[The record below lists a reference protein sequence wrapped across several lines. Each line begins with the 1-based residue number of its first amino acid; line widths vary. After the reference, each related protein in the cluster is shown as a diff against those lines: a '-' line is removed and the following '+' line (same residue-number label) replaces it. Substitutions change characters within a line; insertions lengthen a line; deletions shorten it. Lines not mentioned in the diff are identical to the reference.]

1 MTMHNPR
8 KYTRADLT
16 PGAFALVRARG
27 GFGAFVARIDAFP
40 RAARMAVG
48 ISLDTGRRVRFSPT
62 RVLGVTADAAEARSE
77 SDVRRAARIARRDRV
92 NRQRSEDA
100 DQRRIDRFNGS
111 LRALFNVHADALAAR
126 ALDED
131 AADDAGMPTA
141 AAAFLAAADYDARH
155 GARSDGLPPSDTDPA
170 SGAQYG
176 EAC

>member
-27 GFGAFVARIDAFP
+27 GLGAFVARVDAFP
-40 RAARMAVG
+40 SAARMAVG
-48 ISLDTGRRVRFSPT
+48 ISLDTGRRVRFSPA
-62 RVLGVTADAAEARSE
+62 RVLGVTTDAAEARSE
-77 SDVRRAARIARRDRV
+77 SAARRAARIARRDRLRRLDDGV
-92 NRQRSEDA
+92 DEAGRPMPA
-100 DQRRIDRFNGS
+100 D
-111 LRALFNVHADALAAR
+111 LADALAAR

-155 GARSDGLPPSDTDPA
+155 GARSDDLPPSDTDPA

-176 EAC
+176 EAV